1 MGTLLWLRKPR
12 QHIAHSAAPLTAS
25 LYTMIG
31 LTDSADVAT
40 ARIMMG
46 PFSCLPC
53 ACLPG
58 AASAAAIAGAAAEAA
73 AAAAGELGLH
83 RCSAAGLTK
92 RRCTVAMAHSVRSMT
107 KNMQPTN
114 TCVAAEQR
122 TSLVL
127 SRLFRQKS
135 LHCLRVDVP
144 SLKPAYAPGVP
155 SSQTPPPPAAPPA

>member
-1 MGTLLWLRKPR
+1 
-12 QHIAHSAAPLTAS
+12 
-25 LYTMIG
+25 MIG

-114 TCVAAEQR
+114 TWSAFQPNATPARCTACIICLPADGLGGMHVGTTEAPMARVSAGAGCSCSLASLHTAAER
-122 TSLVL
+122 
-127 SRLFRQKS
+127 
-135 LHCLRVDVP
+135 P
-144 SLKPAYAPGVP
+144 SQLCCCSKC
-155 SSQTPPPPAAPPA
+155 